1 MTPRSVRKRTDA
13 AELRGSNDGLAGEP
27 QSRKGSVP
35 GMVPRT
41 PTIHQPPRP
50 ASNQLLARLPQEVYS
65 KLLPRMRLVSL
76 ALRQVLY
83 EARSPI
89 DQAYFPISGVVC
101 ALIFMENGSAIE
113 VASIGSE
120 GMVGCPAFL
129 RAETSL
135 AQVVVQVA
143 GHAFRMGA
151 DVLKEEAALE
161 GPFRRLLLSYQSAF
175 LCQVS
180 HGMACNGLHTVQQ
193 RCCRWLLMTQDRVQN
208 GALSLTHDLL
218 ALMLGVRRASVSEVL
233 RPLQERGLI
242 RSRRG
247 KIAILDRAGL
257 EVSCCECYQT
267 LNKEFD
273 RLLDS

>member
-1 MTPRSVRKRTDA
+1 MIS
-13 AELRGSNDGLAGEP
+13 EP
-27 QSRKGSVP
+27 P
-35 GMVPRT
+35 L
-41 PTIHQPPRP
+41 P
-50 ASNQLLARLPQEVYS
+50 ARNRLLARLPRDDYS
-65 KLLPRMRLVSL
+65 KLLPRMQLVSL
-76 ALRQVLY
+76 GLRQILF
-83 EARSPI
+83 EARSSI

-101 ALIFMENGSAIE
+101 ALISMQNGSSIE

-135 AQVVVQVA
+135 TQVVVQVA
-143 GHAFRMGA
+143 GHAFRMRA
-151 DVLKEEAALE
+151 DVLKEEAARE

-180 HGMACNGLHTVQQ
+180 QGVACNGLHTVQQ

-218 ALMLGVRRASVSEVL
+218 GLMLGVRRASISEVL

-257 EVSCCECYQT
+257 EGSCCECYQT

-273 RLLDS
+273 RLLGPKR